1 MIQTQVAER
10 IATLTFH
17 RPEKLNA
24 LGQQLISD
32 SIATLRAWSL
42 DPAVGVI
49 IVTGSGRAFCAGG
62 DVSAMVKD
70 TGRSLEESI
79 DGLRSWQELSWLLYS
94 IPKVTIAAVNGF
106 AMGAGLGVCL
116 ACDLRIASDQ
126 AKFGTAYAKVG
137 YGGDFG
143 TTWLLTQYAGA
154 PKAKELMFLGDMIDA
169 AEAHRLGGVDHVA
182 QEHQLL
188 RFRRAGVLREQPGGA
203 EVAAITDLGVGRSE
217 LRLIGSD
224 AQIAGETDA
233 KARAHGESVD
243 GGDGHFRNVVEEPGE
258 LLPIAEA
265 VDAFF
270 QRAVG
275 TVGHVGNVAA
285 GAEGAADS
293 GDDDDADIRVG
304 APLAQGAGGF
314 IEQL

>member
-1 MIQTQVAER
+1 MIQTQVADR

-42 DPAVGVI
+42 DPAIGVI

-62 DVSAMVKD
+62 DVSNMAKN

-79 DGLRSWQELSWLLYS
+79 DGLRAWQELSWLLYS

-106 AMGAGLGVCL
+106 AMGAGLGVSL

-143 TTWLLTQYAGA
+143 TTWLLTHYAGA
-154 PKAKELMFLGDMIDA
+154 PKAKELMFLADLIDA
-169 AEAHRLGGVDHVA
+169 AEAHRLGLINRVVPHD
-182 QEHQLL
+182 QFES
-188 RFRRAGVLREQPGGA
+188 
-203 EVAAITDLGVGRSE
+203 EVRQWAAR
-217 LRLIGSD
+217 
-224 AQIAGETDA
+224 IAGGPLTSFRYMKANINLATHTDFRTLLDREAETHLRCGQTDDH
-233 KARAHGESVD
+233 KEGVRAFLEK
-243 GGDGHFRNVVEEPGE
+243 
-258 LLPIAEA
+258 
-265 VDAFF
+265 
-270 QRAVG
+270 RAPQFTG
-275 TVGHVGNVAA
+275 
-285 GAEGAADS
+285 
-293 GDDDDADIRVG
+293 R
-304 APLAQGAGGF
+304 
-314 IEQL
+314 